1 MKTNK
6 RSLTILVVVLSILG
20 LAALAP
26 IAALAAP
33 ATASPLTQD
42 EINGL
47 LYVREEEKLAH
58 DVYFVMYQTWGLN
71 IFQNIANSEQAHTDA
86 IKTLLDTY
94 GLPDPVA
101 GNALGEF
108 TNPDLQA
115 LYDQLVAQGSQS
127 LSEALKVG
135 AAIEEIDI
143 LDLEDHLAQSENVNL
158 QQVYTTLKNGSYNH
172 LRSFVS
178 TLKQRTGET
187 YQPQYLS
194 EEAYKSI
201 INGATAF
208 GGRGKGKRP

>member
-6 RSLTILVVVLSILG
+6 RSLTILVIVLSLLG
-20 LAALAP
+20 LAAFAP
-26 IAALAAP
+26 LSALAAP
-33 ATASPLTQD
+33 TTAGALTQD
-42 EINGL
+42 EIDGL

-58 DVYFVMYQTWGLN
+58 DVYVVMYQTWGLN

-94 GLPDPVA
+94 SLPDPAA

-115 LYDQLVAQGSQS
+115 LYAQLIAQGSQS
-127 LSEALKVG
+127 LGDALKVG

-143 LDLEDHLAQSENVNL
+143 LDLETHLAQTENANL
-158 QQVYTTLKNGSYNH
+158 QQVYTNLKNGSYNH

-178 TLKQRTGET
+178 TLQQRTGET
-187 YQPQYLS
+187 YVPQYLS
-194 EEAYKSI
+194 DEVYKSI
-201 INGATAF
+201 INGAAS
-208 GGRGKGKRP
+208 GRQGKRP